1 MGNLD
6 RSQTT
11 ANSITKK
18 LEILVIREM
27 RIKGST
33 TRTRG
38 NRIWE
43 ERDKQSMA
51 PYSKRASGQHQTGD
65 HLNRKFGNLNHRI
78 EAIRR
83 W

>member
-1 MGNLD
+1 VNSFPPWRRKRIDVGNLD

-18 LEILVIREM
+18 LEMLVIREK

-43 ERDKQSMA
+43 ETDKQSTG
-51 PYSKRASGQHQTGD
+51 PYSK
-65 HLNRKFGNLNHRI
+65 
-78 EAIRR
+78 
-83 W
+83 